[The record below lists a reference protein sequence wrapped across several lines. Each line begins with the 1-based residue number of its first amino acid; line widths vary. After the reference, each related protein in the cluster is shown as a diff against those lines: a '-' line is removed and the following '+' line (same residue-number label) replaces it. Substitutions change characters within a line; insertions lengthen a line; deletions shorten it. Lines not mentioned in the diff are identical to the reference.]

1 MRGTPYRLDVRPKL
15 PQRLQRLEELA
26 NNLWYSWD
34 RPTRTLFAR
43 LDRSLWQI
51 MGHSPKAFL
60 LNIDQQRLDEAA
72 EDPAFLSG
80 FHRVLSAYDSYHEPP
95 TKGNHTAHMQRDDVV
110 AYFCAE
116 FGLHESLP
124 IYSGGLGI
132 LAGDHTKT
140 ASDLRAPFI
149 GVGLLYRQGYFQ
161 QTIDG
166 EGRQRAL
173 YADTDFELLPVE
185 PALRGDGGEL
195 RVAIDFPGRRVQ
207 LKIWRARVGHVTLCL
222 LDTDLPENAAADRG
236 IAHQLYVGNLET
248 RLEQEMMLGVG
259 GARALAALGVK
270 PDCWHVNEGHPA
282 FVAYERI
289 RMLMIGGLDF
299 DAALE
304 AVAANTV
311 FTTHTPVAAGH
322 DHFSE
327 AMVRKYLETACPE
340 LNSNL
345 DAAVALGH
353 SASTSDFNMTAL
365 AVRTSRY
372 QNGVSRIHGRVSSK
386 LCAELW
392 PQIDADENP
401 LRYVTNGVHVPTFLA
416 EAWHEVFDNHL
427 GPGWNQRLLD
437 PECWHGVRDIPDS
450 QFWNVHQNLKAEM
463 LHLVRHRVSEQHA
476 RNQGSEA
483 HLDRMLK
490 HADPTNPTVLTI
502 GFARRFAT
510 YKRATLLFN
519 RLDWLREIV
528 SEPERP
534 VVFLFAG
541 KAHPADQP
549 GQELIRRVAEVA
561 QMPEFESKILL
572 VEGYDL
578 RLARRLV
585 AGVDV
590 WLNNP
595 IYPLEACG
603 TSGIKAGINGVP
615 NLSVL
620 DGWWGEG
627 YNGSNGWAI
636 KPASDKL
643 DAARRDEEEAR
654 TLYELL
660 QDQVIPLYYA
670 TTPAG
675 YSPGWVAMAKES
687 IASLVP
693 RFSSMRMLAEYV
705 DEMYQPATRQWR
717 RYAEQDFLAARRL
730 AVWRAKLRAA
740 WGGVS
745 LRRADEPIQRI
756 DYGGTLRIAVA
767 ARLNG
772 LAPEDV
778 AVELLLGRPG
788 TERASQA
795 GARHRLAYERPLPET
810 GEHLYAIDLS
820 PEIAGRIEY
829 RLRAYPA
836 NELLTHPFEMGM
848 MVWL

>member
-1 MRGTPYRLDVRPKL
+1 LRGTPYRLDVRPKL
-15 PQRLQRLEELA
+15 PQRLKRLEELA

-51 MGHSPKAFL
+51 LGHSPKAFL

-72 EDPAFLSG
+72 EDPAFLNG

-95 TKGNHTAHMQRDDVV
+95 TKGNHTAHMRSDDVV

-166 EGRQRAL
+166 EGRQRAI

-185 PALRGDGGEL
+185 PALRGDGSEL

-207 LKIWRARVGHVTLCL
+207 LKIWRARVGHVSLCL

-289 RMLMIGGLDF
+289 RMLMIAGLDF
-299 DAALE
+299 DSALE

-327 AMVRKYLETACPE
+327 PMVRKYLETACPE
-340 LNSNL
+340 LNGNL

-353 SASTSDFNMTAL
+353 SPSTRDFNMTAL

-372 QNGVSRIHGRVSSK
+372 QNGVSRIHGRVSSI

-427 GPGWNQRLLD
+427 GPGWSQRLLD
-437 PECWHGVRDIPDS
+437 PECWKGVHDIPDS

-463 LHLVRHRVSEQHA
+463 LHLVRHRISTQHA

-490 HADPTNPTVLTI
+490 HADPANPTVLTI

-528 SEPERP
+528 SDPQRP
-534 VVFLFAG
+534 VVFVFAG

-578 RLARRLV
+578 RLGRRLV
-585 AGVDV
+585 SGVDV

-705 DEMYQPATRQWR
+705 QEMYQPATRQWR
-717 RYAEQDFLAARRL
+717 RYAEQDFLGARRL

-745 LRRADEPIQRI
+745 LRRADEPVQRI
-756 DYGGTLRIAVA
+756 DYGGKLRIAVA

-788 TERASQA
+788 TERASKA
-795 GARHRLAYERPLPET
+795 GARHRLAYERPLPES
-810 GEHLYAIDLS
+810 GEHLYALDLS
-820 PEIAGRIEY
+820 PQIAGRIEY

-836 NELLTHPFEMGM
+836 SELLTHPFEMGM
-848 MVWL
+848 MAWL

>member
-15 PQRLQRLEELA
+15 PLRLQRLDELA

-51 MGHSPKAFL
+51 IGHSPKAFL
-60 LNIDQQRLDEAA
+60 RNVDQQRLDEAA
-72 EDPAFLSG
+72 EDPVFLNS
-80 FHRVLSAYDSYHEPP
+80 FHRVLSAYDSYHQPP
-95 TKGNHTAHMQRDDVV
+95 TKGEQTAHLQRDDIV

-166 EGRQRAL
+166 EGRQQAL
-173 YADTDFELLPVE
+173 YADTEFELLPVE
-185 PALRGDGGEL
+185 PALRNDGSEL
-195 RVAIDFPGRRVQ
+195 HVSIDLPGRRVQ
-207 LKIWRARVGHVTLCL
+207 LKVWRARVGHVTLCL
-222 LDTDLPENAAADRG
+222 LDTDLPENASQDRG
-236 IAHQLYVGNLET
+236 IAHQLYIGNPQT
-248 RLEQEMMLGVG
+248 RLEQELMLGVG
-259 GARALAALGVK
+259 GVRALAALGVK
-270 PDCWHVNEGHPA
+270 PDCWHLNEGHPA
-282 FVAYERI
+282 FAAYERM
-289 RMLMIGGLDF
+289 RTLMIGGLDF
-299 DAALE
+299 DSALE

-322 DHFSE
+322 DHFPE

-340 LNSNL
+340 LDGNL
-345 DAAVALGH
+345 DAALALGH
-353 SASTSDFNMTAL
+353 SPSTRDFNMTAL

-372 QNGVSRIHGRVSSK
+372 QNGVSRIHGRVSAKVCS
-386 LCAELW
+386 ELW
-392 PQIDADENP
+392 PQIDPDENP
-401 LRYVTNGVHVPTFLA
+401 LRYITNGVHVPTFLA
-416 EAWHEVFDNHL
+416 DAWHRAFDDYL
-427 GPGWNQRLLD
+427 GPGWAQRLRDL
-437 PECWHGVRDIPDS
+437 ECWKGVHEIPDS
-450 QFWNVHQNLKAEM
+450 QFWSVHQHLKSEM
-463 LHLVRHRVSEQHA
+463 LHLVCHRMRTQHA

-490 HADPTNPTVLTI
+490 LTDPGNPTVLTI

-528 SEPERP
+528 SDPKRP

-549 GQELIRRVAEVA
+549 GQELIRRIAEVA
-561 QMPEFESKILL
+561 RMPEFESRILL

-578 RLARRLV
+578 RLARRMV
-585 AGVDV
+585 SGVDV

-595 IYPLEACG
+595 VYPLEASG

-627 YNGSNGWAI
+627 YNGRNGWAI
-636 KPASDKL
+636 KPASDML

-660 QDQVIPLYYA
+660 QDQVIPLYYS
-670 TTPAG
+670 TSPAG
-675 YSPGWVAMAKES
+675 YSPGWVATAKES
-687 IASLVP
+687 IASIMP
-693 RFSSMRMLAEYV
+693 HFSSMRMLEEYV
-705 DEMYQPATRQWR
+705 EDVYGPATRQWR

-730 AVWRAKLRAA
+730 AVWKAKLRAA
-740 WGGVS
+740 WSGVG
-745 LRRADEPIQRI
+745 LRRVDEPTRRI
-756 DYGGTLRIAVA
+756 DYGGKLSISVA

-778 AVELLLGRPG
+778 AVEVLLGRPG
-788 TERASQA
+788 NERASQS
-795 GARHRLAYERPLPET
+795 ARRERLAYVRPLPQT
-810 GEHLYAIDLS
+810 GEHLYSLEYA
-820 PEIAGRIEY
+820 PTIAGRIEY
-829 RLRAYPA
+829 RVRAYPV
-836 NELLTHPFEMGM
+836 NDLLTHPFEMGM

>member
-1 MRGTPYRLDVRPKL
+1 LRGTPYRLDVRPKL
-15 PQRLQRLEELA
+15 PQRLQRLGELA

-289 RMLMIGGLDF
+289 RVLMIGGLDF
-299 DAALE
+299 DSALE
-304 AVAANTV
+304 AVSANTV

-340 LNSNL
+340 LNGNL
-345 DAAVALGH
+345 DAAVTLGH
-353 SASTSDFNMTAL
+353 SASTRDFNMTAL

-401 LRYVTNGVHVPTFLA
+401 LRYITNGVHVPTFLA

-427 GPGWNQRLLD
+427 GPGWSQRLLD
-437 PECWHGVRDIPDS
+437 PECWHGVRHIPDS

-463 LHLVRHRVSEQHA
+463 LHLVRHRISEQHA

-490 HADPTNPTVLTI
+490 HADPANPTVLTI

-528 SEPERP
+528 SDPERP
-534 VVFLFAG
+534 VVFVFAG

-578 RLARRLV
+578 RLGRRLV
-585 AGVDV
+585 SGVDV

-693 RFSSMRMLAEYV
+693 RFSSMRMLTEYV
-705 DEMYQPATRQWR
+705 DDVYQPATRQWR

-745 LRRADEPIQRI
+745 LRRADEPVQRI
-756 DYGGTLRIAVA
+756 DYGGKLRIAVA

-795 GARHRLAYERPLPET
+795 GARYRLAYERPLPET

>member
-26 NNLWYSWD
+26 DNMWYSWD

-51 MGHSPKAFL
+51 IGHSPKAFL
-60 LNIDQQRLDEAA
+60 RNVDQQRLDEAA
-72 EDPAFLSG
+72 EDPVFLNS
-80 FHRVLSAYDSYHEPP
+80 FHSVLSEYDSYHEAP
-95 TKGNHTAHMQRDDVV
+95 TKGNRTAQLQRDDVV

-140 ASDLRAPFI
+140 ASDLWLPFV

-166 EGRQRAL
+166 EGRQHAIN
-173 YADTDFELLPVE
+173 ADTEFDQLPVE
-185 PALRGDGGEL
+185 PALRDDGSEL
-195 RVAIDFPGRRVQ
+195 HIPIDLPGRRVQ
-207 LKIWRARVGHVTLCL
+207 LKVWRARVGHVSLCL
-222 LDTDLPENAAADRG
+222 LDTDLPENAPHDRG
-236 IAHQLYVGNLET
+236 IAHQLYIGDLET
-248 RLEQEMMLGVG
+248 RLEQELMLGVG

-270 PDCWHVNEGHPA
+270 PDCWHLNEGHPA
-282 FVAYERI
+282 FVAYERM
-289 RMLMIGGLDF
+289 RVLMIGGLDF

-322 DHFSE
+322 DHFPE
-327 AMVRKYLETACPE
+327 ALVRKYLETTCPE
-340 LNSNL
+340 LNGNM
-345 DAAVALGH
+345 DAAMALGH
-353 SASTSDFNMTAL
+353 SPSTRDFNMTAL
-365 AVRTSRY
+365 AVRTSRH
-372 QNGVSRIHGRVSSK
+372 QNGVSRIHGRVSAK
-386 LCAELW
+386 ICAELW
-392 PQIDADENP
+392 PQIDPDENP
-401 LRYVTNGVHVPTFLA
+401 LTYITNGVHVPTFLA
-416 EAWHEVFDNHL
+416 DAWHRVFDDHL
-427 GPGWNQRLLD
+427 GPGWGQRLQD
-437 PECWHGVRDIPDS
+437 DQCWQGVRQVPDA
-450 QFWNVHQNLKAEM
+450 QFWNVHQTLKAEM
-463 LHLVRHRVSEQHA
+463 LHLVCHRIRAQHA

-490 HADPTNPTVLTI
+490 FADPANPTVLTI

-519 RLDWLREIV
+519 RLDWLRELV
-528 SEPERP
+528 SDPKRP
-534 VVFLFAG
+534 VLFVFAG

-549 GQELIRRVAEVA
+549 GQELIRRIAEVA
-561 QMPEFESKILL
+561 RMPEFESRILL

-585 AGVDV
+585 SGVDV

-595 IYPLEACG
+595 VYPLEACG

-627 YNGSNGWAI
+627 YNGKNGWAI
-636 KPASDKL
+636 KPASDTL
-643 DAARRDEEEAR
+643 DAARRDEDEAR

-675 YSPGWVAMAKES
+675 YSPGWVALAKES

-693 RFSSMRMLAEYV
+693 RFSSMRMLSEYV
-705 DEMYQPATRQWR
+705 DGVYQPAMRQWR
-717 RYAEQDFLAARRL
+717 RYAEQDFAAARRL
-730 AVWRAKLRAA
+730 ALWKAKLRAG

-745 LRRADEPIQRI
+745 LRRVDEPTRRI
-756 DYGGTLRIAVA
+756 DYGGKLRIEVA
-767 ARLNG
+767 LRLNG
-772 LAPEDV
+772 LAPDDV
-778 AVELLLGRPG
+778 TLEVMLGRPG
-788 TERASQA
+788 NERASQST
-795 GARHRLAYERPLPET
+795 RRERLVYQRPLPES
-810 GEHLYAIDLS
+810 GEHLYALEFA
-820 PEIAGRIEY
+820 PPIAGRIEY
-829 RLRAYPA
+829 RVRAYPSHD
-836 NELLTHPFEMGM
+836 LLTHPFETGM

>member
-1 MRGTPYRLDVRPKL
+1 MRGTPYRLDVRPQL

-51 MGHSPKAFL
+51 IGHSPKAFL
-60 LNIDQQRLDEAA
+60 RNVDQQRLDEAA
-72 EDPAFLSG
+72 EDPVFLNS
-80 FHRVLSAYDSYHEPP
+80 FHRVLSEYDSYHEPP
-95 TKGNHTAHMQRDDVV
+95 TKGDHTAQLQRDDVV

-140 ASDLRAPFI
+140 ASDLRMPFV

-161 QTIDG
+161 QLIDG
-166 EGRQRAL
+166 EGRQQAL
-173 YADTDFELLPVE
+173 YADTEFDLLPVE
-185 PALRGDGGEL
+185 PALRNGGSEL
-195 RVAIDFPGRRVQ
+195 RVAIDLPGRRVQ
-207 LKIWRARVGHVTLCL
+207 LKVWRARVGHVSLCL
-222 LDTDLPENAAADRG
+222 LDTDLAENAPNDRG
-236 IAHQLYVGNLET
+236 IAHQLYIGDPET
-248 RLEQEMMLGVG
+248 RLEQELILGVG
-259 GARALAALGVK
+259 GARALAELGVK

-282 FVAYERI
+282 FVAYERM

-299 DAALE
+299 DSALE

-322 DHFSE
+322 DHFPE
-327 AMVRKYLETACPE
+327 ALVRKYLETACPE
-340 LNSNL
+340 LNGNI

-353 SASTSDFNMTAL
+353 SPSTRDFNMTAL

-372 QNGVSRIHGRVSSK
+372 QNGVSRIHGRVSSN

-392 PQIDADENP
+392 PQIDPDENP
-401 LRYVTNGVHVPTFLA
+401 LRYITNGVHVPTFLA
-416 EAWHEVFDNHL
+416 DAWHEVLNNHI
-427 GPGWNQRLLD
+427 GPGWSQRLLD
-437 PECWHGVRDIPDS
+437 HDCWQGVRQIPDS

-463 LHLVRHRVSEQHA
+463 LHLVCHRIRAQHA

-490 HADPTNPTVLTI
+490 HADPANPTVLTI

-528 SEPERP
+528 SDPTRP
-534 VVFLFAG
+534 VVFVFAG

-549 GQELIRRVAEVA
+549 GQELIRRIAEVA

-578 RLARRLV
+578 RLGRRLV

-595 IYPLEACG
+595 VYPLEACG

-627 YNGSNGWAI
+627 YNGKNGWAI
-636 KPASDKL
+636 KPASDRL
-643 DAARRDEEEAR
+643 DTARRDEEEAR

-693 RFSSMRMLAEYV
+693 RFSSMRMLSEYV
-705 DEMYQPATRQWR
+705 DNVYRPATGRWR

-730 AVWRAKLRAA
+730 AVWRTKLRAA
-740 WGGVS
+740 WSGVS
-745 LRRADEPIQRI
+745 LRRVDRPERRI
-756 DYGGTLRIAVA
+756 DYGGKLRVAVA

-772 LAPEDV
+772 LAPDDV
-778 AVELLLGRPG
+778 AVEVLLGRPG
-788 TERASQA
+788 IGRASQA
-795 GARHRLAYERPLPET
+795 TGYERLTYQRALPET
-810 GEHLYAIDLS
+810 GEHLYALDMA
-820 PEIAGRIEY
+820 PRIAGRIEY
-829 RLRAYPA
+829 RVRAYPA

>member
-1 MRGTPYRLDVRPKL
+1 M
-15 PQRLQRLEELA
+15 
-26 NNLWYSWD
+26 
-34 RPTRTLFAR
+34 
-43 LDRSLWQI
+43 
-51 MGHSPKAFL
+51 
-60 LNIDQQRLDEAA
+60 
-72 EDPAFLSG
+72 
-80 FHRVLSAYDSYHEPP
+80 
-95 TKGNHTAHMQRDDVV
+95 
-110 AYFCAE
+110 
-116 FGLHESLP
+116 
-124 IYSGGLGI
+124 
-132 LAGDHTKT
+132 
-140 ASDLRAPFI
+140 
-149 GVGLLYRQGYFQ
+149 
-161 QTIDG
+161 
-166 EGRQRAL
+166 
-173 YADTDFELLPVE
+173 
-185 PALRGDGGEL
+185 
-195 RVAIDFPGRRVQ
+195 Q

-222 LDTDLPENAAADRG
+222 LDTDLPENAAADRD

-510 YKRATLLFN
+510 YKRATLLFK

-528 SEPERP
+528 SEPKRP

-561 QMPEFESKILL
+561 QMPEFEAKILL

-585 AGVDV
+585 SGVDV

-675 YSPGWVAMAKES
+675 YSPGWVAMAKDS

-693 RFSSMRMLAEYV
+693 RFPRCACWASTSTTSTSRRRASGAATPRGIARRPAPRGVEGEAARGLGRRE
-705 DEMYQPATRQWR
+705 PATR
-717 RYAEQDFLAARRL
+717 
-730 AVWRAKLRAA
+730 
-740 WGGVS
+740 
-745 LRRADEPIQRI
+745 DEPTRRI
-756 DYGGTLRIAVA
+756 DYGGSCASRSRA
-767 ARLNG
+767 AEWSR
-772 LAPEDV
+772 PRDV

-788 TERASQA
+788 AERASQR
-795 GARHRLAYERPLPET
+795 ARYRLVYERPRPQT
-810 GEHLYAIDLS
+810 GEHLFGLEFA
-820 PEIAGRIEY
+820 PEIAGHIEY
-829 RLRAYPA
+829 RMRAYPYH
-836 NELLTHPFEMGM
+836 ELLTHPFEMGM

>member
-1 MRGTPYRLDVRPKL
+1 LRGTPYRLDVRPQL
-15 PQRLQRLEELA
+15 PQRLLRLEELA

-60 LNIDQQRLDEAA
+60 RNVDQQLLNEAA
-72 EDPAFLSG
+72 EDPAFLDG
-80 FHRVLSAYDSYHEPP
+80 FHRVLAAYDSYHDAP
-95 TKGNHTAHMQRDDVV
+95 GNAGAQSQREDVV

-132 LAGDHTKT
+132 LAGDHAKT
-140 ASDLRAPFI
+140 ASDLRLPFI

-161 QTIDG
+161 QTIDA

-185 PALRGDGGEL
+185 PALRDDGGEL
-195 RVAIDFPGRRVQ
+195 RVAIDFPGRQVQ
-207 LKIWRARVGHVTLCL
+207 LKVWRARLGHVTLCL
-222 LDTDLPENAAADRG
+222 LDTDLPENAANDRG

-248 RLEQEMMLGVG
+248 RLEQELMLGVG
-259 GARALAALGVK
+259 GARALAALGVE

-289 RMLMIGGLDF
+289 RRLMIGGLDF
-299 DAALE
+299 DSALE

-327 AMVRKYLETACPE
+327 ALVRKYLETACPE
-340 LNSNL
+340 LNSRL
-345 DAAVALGH
+345 DAAAALGH
-353 SASTSDFNMTAL
+353 SPSTRDFNMTAL
-365 AVRTSRY
+365 AVRASRY
-372 QNGVSRIHGRVSSK
+372 QNGVSRIHGRVSSR

-392 PQIDADENP
+392 PQIEADENP

-416 EAWHEVFDNHL
+416 EAWHEVFDEHL
-427 GPGWNQRLLD
+427 GPGWSQRLLD
-437 PECWHGVRDIPDS
+437 PECWQGVHGIPDAR
-450 QFWNVHQNLKAEM
+450 FWNVHQSLKAEM
-463 LHLVRHRVSEQHA
+463 LHLVRHRVSAQHA

-490 HADPTNPTVLTI
+490 HADPANPTVLTI

-519 RLDWLREIV
+519 RLDWLRDIV
-528 SEPERP
+528 SDPKRP
-534 VVFLFAG
+534 VVFVFAG

-549 GQELIRRVAEVA
+549 GQELIRRIAEVA

-578 RLARRLV
+578 RLGRRLV
-585 AGVDV
+585 SGVDV

-595 IYPLEACG
+595 VYPFEACG

-627 YNGSNGWAI
+627 YNGRNGWAI

-643 DAARRDEEEAR
+643 DTARRDEEEAR

-660 QDQVIPLYYA
+660 QDQVIPLYYDAA
-670 TTPAG
+670 TAAG
-675 YSPGWVAMAKES
+675 HSPGWVAMAKES

-693 RFSSMRMLAEYV
+693 RFSSMRMLSAYI
-705 DEMYQPATRQWR
+705 DGMYQPAMRQWR
-717 RYAEQDFLAARRL
+717 RYAEQDFAAARRL
-730 AVWRAKLRAA
+730 AAWKAKLRAA
-740 WGGVS
+740 WSGVS
-745 LRRADEPIQRI
+745 LRRADEPVQRI
-756 DYGGTLRIAVA
+756 DYGGKLRIAVA

-778 AVELLLGRPG
+778 AVELLLDRPG
-788 TERASQA
+788 AERAPKP
-795 GARHRLAYERPLPET
+795 GARQRLLYERALPES
-810 GEHLYAIDLS
+810 GEHLYALDLS
-820 PEIAGRIEY
+820 PQIAGRIEY